1 MGSFLLVFVVAA
13 LAAGVI
19 TPMMAAVAYRL
30 GAADDTR
37 DPGVPR
43 AGGLVLATGAAVGL
57 VLVSLL
63 FVPTA
68 LTLLGTAVSLNAVVL
83 GGAAILI
90 LGMVDDV
97 RPLPAVLKFA
107 IQIAIALGMYA
118 LGVRV
123 ELLSLPFGPADLG
136 PVVGVVVTV
145 VWLVGI
151 TNAFNLLDGA
161 DGVAAGS
168 AFFAAVAVF
177 LVSVSLGHPAIGLV
191 AAALAGALL
200 GFLPYNFPPAR
211 VFLGDSGSLFLGFML
226 AALAVEGSTKGP
238 TLVAIS
244 VPLLA
249 FGVPIF
255 DTALAIVRRTLSGR
269 SPFSRDR
276 DHVHHQLG
284 KAGLTPR
291 QVAGVLYAASA
302 LFALSAMMFINPS
315 VRSYAVAL
323 VVIGAGVWMVSRY
336 LRLHELNELARVAR
350 RGARQPR
357 AIAYNIE
364 LRRAT
369 ERLATARTI
378 DDLKAG
384 IALLMQRS
392 EFDDILFSVSSGQ
405 DRRGHTRRWRL
416 WDGDF
421 VEDWP
426 ERRPDE
432 WEIVC
437 TFQGK
442 GWKGELVLRRRLGR
456 QALFVDLNLL
466 IELVQ
471 DALAEAAAR
480 IEPPVP
486 VA

>member
-1 MGSFLLVFVVAA
+1 MGSYLLVFVVAA

-19 TPMMAAVAYRL
+19 TPMMAALAHRV
-30 GAADDTR
+30 GAVDDTR
-37 DPGVPR
+37 DPVVPR
-43 AGGLVLATGAAVGL
+43 AGGLVIATGAGAGL

-63 FVPTA
+63 LVPTA
-68 LTLLGTAVSLNAVVL
+68 LTLLGTADSLNAVAM
-83 GGAAILI
+83 GGVAILI
-90 LGMVDDV
+90 LGLADDV
-97 RPLPAVLKFA
+97 RPLPAALKLA
-107 IQIAIALGMYA
+107 VQIAIALGMYA

-136 PVVGVVVTV
+136 PGIGVVVTV

-177 LVSVSLGHPAIGLV
+177 FVSVSLGHPAIGLV
-191 AAALAGALL
+191 AVALAGALL

-211 VFLGDSGSLFLGFML
+211 AFLGDSGSLFLGFML
-226 AALAVEGSTKGP
+226 AGLAVEGSTKGP

-255 DTALAIVRRTLSGR
+255 DTVLAIVRRTLSGR

-276 DHVHHQLG
+276 DHLHHQLG
-284 KAGLTPR
+284 KAGLAPR

-302 LFALSAMMFINPS
+302 LFALGAMMFINPS
-315 VRSYAVAL
+315 GRSYAVAF
-323 VVIGAGVWMVSRY
+323 VVVGAGVWMVSRY
-336 LRLHELNELARVAR
+336 LRLPELNELARVAR

-357 AIAYNIE
+357 AIAHNIE

-369 ERLATARTI
+369 ERLATAQTL

-384 IALLMQRS
+384 IATLMERS
-392 EFDDILFSVSSGQ
+392 EFDDVLFSVSSGR
-405 DRRGHTRRWRL
+405 DRRGHTQRWQL
-416 WDGDF
+416 SDGAF
-421 VEDWP
+421 VEGWP
-426 ERRPDE
+426 ARRFDE
-432 WEIVC
+432 WEVVC
-437 TFQGK
+437 SFEGNE
-442 GWKGELVLRRRLGR
+442 WKGELVLRRRLGR
-456 QALFVDLNLL
+456 HALFVDLNLL

-471 DALAEAAAR
+471 GALTEAASR

-486 VA
+486 VG